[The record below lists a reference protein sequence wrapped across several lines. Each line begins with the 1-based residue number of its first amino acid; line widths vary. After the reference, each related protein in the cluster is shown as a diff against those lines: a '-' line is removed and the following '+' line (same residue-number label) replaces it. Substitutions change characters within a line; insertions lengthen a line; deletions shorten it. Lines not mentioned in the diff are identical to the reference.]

1 VAVNISGKYVG
12 DLKIELTHGPS
23 GTQLRTAAPVDNQGD
38 GSSFSPTDLVAAA
51 LGACMVTLMGMAAKQ
66 TGINLEGLS
75 FSLEKHMESNPRRI
89 SLIPVRIQMPAG
101 LSPKDR
107 LKLERA
113 ALACPVHSSLPPEL
127 ERPIEFEYPD

>member
-1 VAVNISGKYVG
+1 
-12 DLKIELTHGPS
+12 
-23 GTQLRTAAPVDNQGD
+23 
-38 GSSFSPTDLVAAA
+38 
-51 LGACMVTLMGMAAKQ
+51 MVTLMGMAAKQ

-89 SLIPVRIQMPAG
+89 GSIPVRIQMPAG
-101 LSPKDR
+101 LSPEER

-113 ALACPVHSSLPPEL
+113 ALTCPVCSSLPPEL